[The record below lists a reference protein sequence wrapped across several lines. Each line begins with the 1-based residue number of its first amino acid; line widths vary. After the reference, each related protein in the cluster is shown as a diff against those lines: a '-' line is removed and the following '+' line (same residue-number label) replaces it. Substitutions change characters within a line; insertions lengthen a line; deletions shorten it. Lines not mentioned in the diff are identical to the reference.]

1 MLLMGELF
9 PDEGPGE
16 ATAAQTPRDDAPLAF
31 RMRPRNFEEV
41 LGLDALLGEEGPVS
55 RAARL
60 GRLPSVVLV
69 GPPGSGKTTLA
80 SLLAA
85 SLDCRLVTM
94 SAVSAGVA
102 DVRRVVEDARRL
114 QGRGGGT
121 VLFLDEIHHFSRTQQ
136 DALLPHVESGLI
148 TLIGATTE
156 NPSFQLTSALLSR
169 VLIWDLAP
177 LEETE
182 LLELVRRAM
191 SEPRGLGGRG
201 LTIAPDAA
209 QALALGCGG
218 DARALLNCLEQAAA
232 GLPAGAEIDRGLAER
247 ALAHPHLVHDRA
259 GDLHFQILSALIKSV
274 RGSDPDGGLYWL
286 ARLLEGGEDPRVAAR
301 RLVILAAEDVGLAD
315 PSALSVAVAAYQAAQ
330 VVGMPECRLPLA
342 EATVYLSLAPKSNS
356 VYRGYSAAAADV
368 AASLNQPVPVHLR
381 NAVTR
386 RDRERGFG
394 QGYEYAHDDPEGL
407 VSHYHL
413 PPGMEGRTYYRPS
426 PHGSEASLGERLARI
441 RERRRAAPTPPPE
454 PSPPRPPQPPPR
466 SEPPPA
472 PPRPPAAAGS

>member
-1 MLLMGELF
+1 MGELF
-9 PDEGPGE
+9 PDEETGE
-16 ATAAQTPRDDAPLAF
+16 AAAAEAAAWGDDAPLAY
-31 RMRPRNFEEV
+31 RMRPRTFEEV
-41 LGLDALLGEEGPVS
+41 LGQESLLGDAGPVG

-85 SLDCRLVTM
+85 SVDCRLVRM

-114 QGRGGGT
+114 RGRGGGT

-169 VLIWDLAP
+169 VLIWELTP
-177 LEETE
+177 LGESE

-209 QALALGCGG
+209 EALALGCGG
-218 DARALLNCLEQAAA
+218 DARTVLNCLEQAAA
-232 GLPAGAEIDRGLAER
+232 GLPAGAEIDRVLAER
-247 ALAHPHLVHDRA
+247 ALAHPHLTHDRA

-274 RGSDPDGGLYWL
+274 RGSDPDAGLYWL
-286 ARLLEGGEDPRVAAR
+286 ARLLEGGEDPRVPAR

-315 PSALSVAVAAYQAAQ
+315 PSALSVAMAAYQAAQ

-356 VYRGYSAAAADV
+356 VYRGYSSAAAEV
-368 AASLNQPVPVHLR
+368 AASLSLPVPVHLR

-386 RDRERGFG
+386 RDRELGFG
-394 QGYEYAHDDPEGL
+394 RGYQYAHDDPEGL
-407 VSHYHL
+407 VSHHHL
-413 PPGMEGRTYYRPS
+413 PQGLEGRTYYQPS
-426 PHGSEASLGERLARI
+426 LHGMEASLGERLARI
-441 RERRRAAPTPPPE
+441 RERRRAAPTPPPA
-454 PSPPRPPQPPPR
+454 PPPPLAPPPPPRPG
-466 SEPPPA
+466 SPPA
-472 PPRPPAAAGS
+472 PPEPPAAAGS

>member
-1 MLLMGELF
+1 MGELF
-9 PDEGPGE
+9 PDEAPDE
-16 ATAAQTPRDDAPLAF
+16 VAAPETAGDDAPLAF
-31 RMRPRNFEEV
+31 RMRPRTFQEV
-41 LGLDALLGEEGPVS
+41 LGQEALLGEDGPVA

-60 GRLPSVVLV
+60 GRLPSVILV

-85 SLDCRLVTM
+85 SLHCRLVRM

-102 DVRRVVEDARRL
+102 DVRRVVEEARRL
-114 QGRGGGT
+114 RGRGGGT

-169 VLIWDLAP
+169 VLIWELAP
-177 LEETE
+177 LGEAE

-191 SEPRGLGGRG
+191 SEPRGLGDRR
-201 LTIAPDAA
+201 LAVAPEAA

-218 DARALLNCLEQAAA
+218 DARTLLNCLEQAAA
-232 GLPAGAEIDRGLAER
+232 GLPPGAEVDRVRAER

-274 RGSDPDGGLYWL
+274 RGSDPDAGLYWL
-286 ARLLEGGEDPRVAAR
+286 ARLLEGGEDPRVPAR

-315 PSALSVAVAAYQAAQ
+315 PSALSIAVAAYQAAQ

-342 EATVYLSLAPKSNS
+342 EATLYLSLAPKSNS
-356 VYRGYSAAAADV
+356 VYRGYSEAAAEVAD
-368 AASLNQPVPVHLR
+368 SLGLPVPIHLR

-386 RDRERGFG
+386 RDRELGFG
-394 QGYEYAHDDPEGL
+394 RGYEYAHDDPEGL
-407 VSHYHL
+407 VSHHHL
-413 PPGMEGRTYYRPS
+413 PEGLEGRTYYRPS
-426 PHGSEASLGERLARI
+426 PHGTESSLGERLARI
-441 RERRRAAPTPPPE
+441 RERRRPAPTPPSA
-454 PSPPRPPQPPPR
+454 PSHPRPPQPPRRP
-466 SEPPPA
+466 EPPPA
-472 PPRPPAAAGS
+472 PPQPPAAAGS